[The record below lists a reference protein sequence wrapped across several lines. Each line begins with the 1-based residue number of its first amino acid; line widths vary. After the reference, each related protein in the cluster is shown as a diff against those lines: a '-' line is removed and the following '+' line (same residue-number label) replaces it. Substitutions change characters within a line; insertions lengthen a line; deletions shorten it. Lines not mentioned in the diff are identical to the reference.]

1 MVHLDLTKE
10 NKPVHHNS
18 FYIQS
23 LTWPHTISNELRKKF
38 TSDNKNKMLLQ
49 ANRMVPSYCKEDEHL
64 LRDSNSAWWFGLW
77 QGQFNVC
84 AAGHQD
90 SPHPAGGVNWPAT
103 TLKNLKISN
112 HVADL
117 ADGQQY
123 WITSFIAPHNG
134 WQRKEPVSIKNKN
147 IFKKVINMK
156 ILIFCDNLLLTCNVN
171 AHG

>member
-64 LRDSNSAWWFGLW
+64 LRDSNSA
-77 QGQFNVC
+77 
-84 AAGHQD
+84 
-90 SPHPAGGVNWPAT
+90 
-103 TLKNLKISN
+103 
-112 HVADL
+112 
-117 ADGQQY
+117 
-123 WITSFIAPHNG
+123 
-134 WQRKEPVSIKNKN
+134 
-147 IFKKVINMK
+147 
-156 ILIFCDNLLLTCNVN
+156 
-171 AHG
+171 